1 MGLLGKIFTNKGSG
15 APASAP
21 KPEFRESD
29 IGSDTGATK
38 EAHRR
43 ELLHVVLRDTM
54 RQHGVPSDWID
65 ARVLSGVQPNQNP
78 GLHLQ
83 FIVHDGH
90 DRLLNYVFA
99 FQDSF
104 KVELARMDPRFGDWL
119 ISVSWEFAEDG
130 RPIRRKE
137 MPRPS
142 SWGMASGHG
151 GLGGD
156 SHFAPEDEQAR
167 RAHYDS
173 EPTAP
178 MPLPDPEAQEREE
191 VEDDLAALYAA
202 MRKSSAPAAVDD
214 EPDHPD
220 FEPTRPGDN

>member
-1 MGLLGKIFTNKGSG
+1 MGLLGKIFTNRG
-15 APASAP
+15 AGASSSASQ
-21 KPEFRESD
+21 PEFKDSD
-29 IGSDTGATK
+29 IASDTGATR

-54 RQHGVPSDWID
+54 RLHGIPTDWID
-65 ARVLSGVQPNQNP
+65 ARILSGVQPNHQP

-83 FIVHDGH
+83 FVVRDGH
-90 DRLLNYVFA
+90 DRLLTYVFA

-104 KVELARMDPRFGDWL
+104 KVELARMEPRFGDWL
-119 ISVSWEFAEDG
+119 MSISWEFVEDG
-130 RPIRRKE
+130 RPIRKTE

-142 SWGMASGHG
+142 TWGMAAAG

-156 SHFAPEDEQAR
+156 SAYGSGGDQGRRGYEDA
-167 RAHYDS
+167 

-178 MPLPDPEAQEREE
+178 MPLPEPPTERDD

-202 MRKSSAPAAVDD
+202 MRKSSAPAQLDD
-214 EPDHPD
+214 EPPQPD
-220 FEPTRPGDN
+220 FEPTRPGDS